1 MRIVPLVVL
10 LLVALAAGAAR
21 AQTGRVEEIGG
32 KQVPLAEGAWI
43 AAGDAAGRLEPAMP
57 LGGYGIIRN
66 QVLLRPSADGR
77 GVAVMAEINVNELGV
92 ADGWGLAA
100 DCDPDF
106 SAESGVLVRSGWDAA
121 CWFVATR
128 DWDWTA
134 DMPPAWQ
141 QARTAAGRR
150 GLALPDRTV
159 TVGLRVANRR
169 DVIDLRFHLAEAGDA
184 AQREELAEWAAASL
198 GLVAMGLTHGLP
210 AGRALPG
217 FDLGPAALAR
227 AGIVQ
232 ERIVRLQALV
242 AQGALT
248 EEEARRQAAVI
259 RAAAERE
266 LPWAYDPATVQG
278 LRWFSMQ
285 TGLAATDAGL
295 TYLWTEQ
302 SLQAAALTALQTG
315 LRSVRTYLT
324 NIVWTHVSNT
334 ATRSD
339 AARVVDF
346 AYGGRR
352 PAAGDGQRPA
362 P

>member
-1 MRIVPLVVL
+1 MRTLRLVVL
-10 LLVALAAGAAR
+10 LLAVLAAGAAR
-21 AQTGRVEEIGG
+21 AQTGTVVEVGG
-32 KQVPLAEGAWI
+32 KQVPLADGPWSAV
-43 AAGDAAGRLEPAMP
+43 GDAAGRLEPAMP
-57 LGGYGIIRN
+57 LGGYGMIREL
-66 QVLLRPSADGR
+66 VLLRPSADGHAV
-77 GVAVMAEINVNELGV
+77 VAMAEINANELGTE
-92 ADGWGLAA
+92 DGWGLAA
-100 DCDPDF
+100 DCEPQA
-106 SAESGVLVRSGWDAA
+106 SPESSILVRSGWDAA
-121 CWFVATR
+121 CWFVAAR

-141 QARTAAGRR
+141 QARTAAWAR
-150 GLALPDRTV
+150 GLALPERTV
-159 TVGLRVANRR
+159 TVGLRVANRH
-169 DVIDLRFHLAEAGDA
+169 DVIDLRFHLADSRDASRREA
-184 AQREELAEWAAASL
+184 LAEWAAASL
-198 GLVAMGLTHGLP
+198 GLVGAGLTHGLP

-232 ERIVRLQALV
+232 ERIARLQALV

-248 EEEARRQAAVI
+248 EEEAHRQEAAV
-259 RAAAERE
+259 RVAAARE
-266 LPWAYDPATVQG
+266 LAWSYDPATVQG

-315 LRSVRTYLT
+315 LRSARSYLT
-324 NIVWTHVSNT
+324 GVVWSRVST
-334 ATRSD
+334 TTTRSD

-346 AYGGRR
+346 AYGGSK
-352 PAAGDGQRPA
+352 PVAGDGQGAA